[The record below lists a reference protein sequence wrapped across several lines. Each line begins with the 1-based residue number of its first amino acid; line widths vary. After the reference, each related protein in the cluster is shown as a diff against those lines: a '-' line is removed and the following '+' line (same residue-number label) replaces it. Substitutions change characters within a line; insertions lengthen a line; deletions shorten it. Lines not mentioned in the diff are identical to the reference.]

1 MTMPR
6 FSKKVER
13 KLKPYLANPDK
24 NIYAEFRYSGSSQ
37 RVRFGRLVGNR
48 LLTIDESTSI
58 GYLFSAEEWMEPLH
72 FEGKPHVGVDPV
84 IHELGIR
91 NLLEMNAHRP
101 KPTKRL
107 KGIIE
112 TMSRKR
118 VKENPLENEVD
129 KLHRE
134 NARLTRQLNRA
145 LGVAVDVDALGL
157 TGGKI
162 PPTNFEALVKTP
174 ILFDFAAIYT
184 VKAPDGKPALMMDL
198 LETNY
203 SKNRKK
209 PAYTPTQKDAK
220 WCYSENRVGGRLLEF
235 IDSTPAG
242 SPYLGPPQWEITDK
256 FGFDPLSKRKK

>member
-1 MTMPR
+1 MTIPR

-37 RVRFGRLVGNR
+37 RVRFGQLVGNR

-174 ILFDFAAIYT
+174 ILFDYAAIYT

-209 PAYTPTQKDAK
+209 PAYTPTQKEAK

>member
-1 MTMPR
+1 M
-6 FSKKVER
+6 
-13 KLKPYLANPDK
+13 
-24 NIYAEFRYSGSSQ
+24 
-37 RVRFGRLVGNR
+37 
-48 LLTIDESTSI
+48 
-58 GYLFSAEEWMEPLH
+58 
-72 FEGKPHVGVDPV
+72 
-84 IHELGIR
+84 
-91 NLLEMNAHRP
+91 
-101 KPTKRL
+101 
-107 KGIIE
+107 
-112 TMSRKR
+112 
-118 VKENPLENEVD
+118 ENEVD

-174 ILFDFAAIYT
+174 ILFDYAAIYT
-184 VKAPDGKPALMMDL
+184 VKARDGKPALMMDL